1 MVTSNLRKHLWLGEQ
16 RTGVGGAWNLDVWR
30 RLGWSP
36 LRRGCYPLGLGSRR
50 LEVPPTAPAPTSHGA
65 ETHTSEKRAPSSG
78 CVRLG
83 YGNGSRKQ
91 NRLPQIKGAGSSSP
105 AFGSP
110 PSTFHSQNP
119 GAAWKRKSCDVQS
132 RSPVKYEKGNT
143 ELRDTSLAASAVM

>member
-36 LRRGCYPLGLGSRR
+36 LRRGCYPLGLGSRS
-50 LEVPPTAPAPTSHGA
+50 LEVPPLPASTSHGA
-65 ETHTSEKRAPSSG
+65 ETQTSEKGAPSSG

-83 YGNGSRKQ
+83 YGNGSKNQ
-91 NRLPQIKGAGSSSP
+91 NRLPQIKGAGSSS

-132 RSPVKYEKGNT
+132 PSPVKYGKVNT
-143 ELRDTSLAASAVM
+143 ELRDTSLVASTVM